1 MQQIQADGH
10 INIHRF
16 FEYMKK
22 NENIKLQITNNKAHV
37 SVMINILNGTYY
49 TYMLSK

>member
-1 MQQIQADGH
+1 MPMQQIQADGH

-22 NENIKLQITNNKAHV
+22 TRTITNNKAHI
-37 SVMINILNGTYY
+37 SVMINILNDTYY
-49 TYMLSK
+49 TYILSK